1 MAEERLPLDLVDR
14 KGAGKRFRMA
24 VVVIVILAA
33 ALGGLVGLIG
43 GRIAGLVT
51 SGVIAAPLLLFSW
64 SQARRLVW
72 LAGTKVVLRTFGRHA
87 VDLAKVERLEL
98 VVMDVRSVRTVSL
111 LVAEAPKG
119 RGINLALA
127 SYSGT
132 GGAELGILAL
142 RKLADALA
150 ASENSGSLVF
160 SELLVAQ
167 LRAEARSEGLEGR
180 PLYQLAKAAPSGK
193 LAVRLKPEAVTKFVA
208 SLE

>member
-1 MAEERLPLDLVDR
+1 MADQQLPLNLFGR
-14 KGAGKRFRMA
+14 AGAGKRLRMA
-24 VVVIVILAA
+24 MVTILILAA
-33 ALGGLVGLIG
+33 ALGGVAGLIG

-51 SGVIAAPLLLFSW
+51 SSIVAIPLLLFSW

-72 LAGTKVVLRTFGRHA
+72 LGGNKVVLRTFGRRV

-98 VVMDVRSVRTVSL
+98 VVLDVRSVRTVSL
-111 LVAEAPKG
+111 LVAETPRS

-132 GGAELGILAL
+132 GRAELGILAL

-150 ASENSGSLVF
+150 TSEHTGSLVF

-167 LRAEARSEGLEGR
+167 LRAEARDEGLEGR
-180 PLYQLAKAAPSGK
+180 PLYQLATAAPSGK